1 MAVSSFNSIRTRVA
15 AAMLAIFFVSIWSL
29 SYFTSLMLKKDME
42 RLLGSQQVSTVSMLA
57 ANVNQELTVRLEA
70 LKTVAATMGPD
81 VIGNAT
87 ALQILLKDRPVL
99 HGFFT
104 GGVVVYRTDGVAI
117 ADIPLSAHRMGTS
130 GLGDDS
136 VSLALRQ
143 GSPTI
148 GQPFMDKTLS
158 APVFGMAV
166 PIHDGRGRV
175 VGALSGVTDLSKPC
189 FLDSLLESRY
199 GKTGGYV
206 LVSPQHRM
214 VVTASDK
221 SRIME
226 VLPVPG
232 THPLLDRF
240 ISGDEGYGLGMSP
253 LGVDVLASVKRVPLA
268 GWYVAAVLSTE
279 EAFAPVYAMQQ
290 HMLLATLVLTL
301 LAGALAWWMLK
312 RQLAPM
318 LGAAQMLATMSQA
331 DHPPQPLPIVRYD
344 EIGQLISGFNH
355 LLKTL
360 AQRDQVAKDNE
371 EALRIAAV
379 AFESQVGI
387 VVADANHRFLRVN
400 RAFTQITGYGPM
412 QTQGESVALLRSDQH
427 SPAFYDTVW
436 RDAKHL
442 GIWQGDMWIRCKNGT
457 DCPARISISA
467 VKDDVGQV
475 THYVGNLTDATDSQQ
490 QEQQRLHHEAEHR
503 DALVREVHHRI
514 KNNLQGITGM
524 LRQFAQKHPEI
535 AEPMQQAIGQ
545 VRGISVIHGLQGRA
559 SPSKVRLCELT
570 GAIAEG
576 VQDLWQTPIVID
588 IPDGWQPRTIIES
601 EAVPIALV
609 LNELIL
615 NAVKHGGRAVGHVG
629 ITLREGAQADA
640 VQISIRNAGSLANT
654 AAPTGAPP
662 CGLQLVSALMP
673 HHGAHVL
680 TAQYGGDVVT
690 VLEFAPPVIFLELK
704 EPT

>member
-1 MAVSSFNSIRTRVA
+1 MQKGLTVSSFNSIRTRVA
-15 AAMLAIFFVSIWSL
+15 AAMLAIFLVSIWSL
-29 SYFTSLMLKKDME
+29 SYVVSVMLKKDME

-57 ANVNQELTVRLEA
+57 ANINQELTVRLEA

-81 VIGNAT
+81 VLGSSA
-87 ALQILLKDRPVL
+87 ALQTFLKDRPVL
-99 HGFFT
+99 RGFFN
-104 GGVVVYRTDGVAI
+104 GGVMVCRTDAMAVAEAPLAACQAI
-117 ADIPLSAHRMGTS
+117 ALQRGLSS
-130 GLGDDS
+130 
-136 VSLALRQ
+136 
-143 GSPTI
+143 I
-148 GQPFMDKTLS
+148 GPPFMDKTLA
-158 APVFGMAV
+158 APVFGMST
-166 PIHDGRGRV
+166 PIVDAQGRL
-175 VGALSGVTDLSKPC
+175 VGALAGMTDLSKPG
-189 FLDSLLESRY
+189 FLDALLATGY
-199 GKTGGYV
+199 GKSGGYV
-206 LVSPQHRM
+206 LVAPQHRR

-221 SRIME
+221 SRTME
-226 VLPVPG
+226 VLPAPG

-240 ISGDEGYGLGMSP
+240 ISGYEGYGLGRSP
-253 LGVDVLASVKRVPLA
+253 LGSDVLASAKRVPLA

-279 EAFAPVYAMQQ
+279 EAFAPVYALQQ

-318 LGAAQMLATMSQA
+318 LDAAHMLATMSQA
-331 DHPPQPLPIVRYD
+331 DQPPQPLPIARYD
-344 EIGQLISGFNH
+344 EVGQLISGFNH

-360 AQRDQVAKDNE
+360 AQRDKVAKDHE

-387 VVADANHRFLRVN
+387 VVTDANHRFLRVN
-400 RAFTQITGYGPM
+400 RAFTQITGYEPL
-412 QTQGESVALLRSDQH
+412 QTQGESVALLGSDQH
-427 SPAFYDTVW
+427 CPSFYEAVW

-442 GIWQGDMWIRCKNGT
+442 GVWQGDMWIKRRTGT
-457 DCPARISISA
+457 DCPVRISISA
-467 VKDDVGQV
+467 VKNEAGEV
-475 THYVGNLTDATDSQQ
+475 THYVGNITDATDSQLK
-490 QEQQRLHHEAEHR
+490 EQQRLKNEAVHR

-559 SPSKVRLCELT
+559 SPSRVRLCELT

-576 VQDLWQTPIVID
+576 VQDLWQTPIVMD
-588 IPDGWQPRTIIES
+588 IPADWRPRTVTER

-615 NAVKHGGRAVGHVG
+615 NAVKHGGRAVGHVA
-629 ITLREGAQADA
+629 ITLREGPQAES
-640 VQISIRNAGSLANT
+640 VQIRIRNAGHLADT
-654 AAPTGAPP
+654 AAPTGAPQ

-673 HHGAHVL
+673 RHGAHVL
-680 TAQYGGDVVT
+680 TEQHGGDVVT
-690 VLEFAPPVIFLELK
+690 LLEFAPPVIFLELK
-704 EPT
+704 EPA

>member
-1 MAVSSFNSIRTRVA
+1 MQKGLTVSSFNSIRTRVA
-15 AAMLAIFFVSIWSL
+15 AAMLAIFLVSIWSL
-29 SYFTSLMLKKDME
+29 SYVVSVMLKKDME

-57 ANVNQELTVRLEA
+57 ANVNHELIVRLEA

-81 VIGNAT
+81 VLGSSAASQT
-87 ALQILLKDRPVL
+87 FLKDRPVL
-99 HGFFT
+99 RGFFN
-104 GGVVVYRTDGVAI
+104 GGVTVCRADGMAVA
-117 ADIPLSAHRMGTS
+117 AAPLSAS
-130 GLGDDS
+130 QA
-136 VSLALRQ
+136 LALQQ
-143 GSPTI
+143 GISSI
-148 GQPFMDKTLS
+148 GQPFMDKTLA
-158 APVFGMAV
+158 APVFSMST
-166 PIHDGRGRV
+166 PILDAQGRV
-175 VGALSGVTDLSKPC
+175 VGALIGMTDLSKPG
-189 FLDSLLESRY
+189 FLDALLAGGY
-199 GKTGGYV
+199 GKSGGYV
-206 LVSPQHRM
+206 LVSPQHRR

-226 VLPVPG
+226 VLPAPG

-240 ISGDEGYGLGMSP
+240 IGGYEGYGLGLSP

-268 GWYVAAVLSTE
+268 GWYVAAVLSAE
-279 EAFAPVYAMQQ
+279 EAFAPVYALQRR
-290 HMLLATLVLTL
+290 MLLATLVLTV

-318 LGAAQMLATMSQA
+318 LGAARMLATMSQA
-331 DHPPQPLPIVRYD
+331 DQPPQPLPIARYD
-344 EIGQLISGFNH
+344 EVGQLISGFNH

-360 AQRDQVAKDNE
+360 ALRDKVAKGQE

-387 VVADANHRFLRVN
+387 VVADASYRFLRVN
-400 RAFTQITGYGPM
+400 RAFTQITGYGSL
-412 QTQGESVALLRSDQH
+412 QTQGARVALLKSDQH
-427 SPAFYDTVW
+427 CASFYETVW

-442 GIWQGDMWIRCKNGT
+442 GFWQGDMWIKRRTGA

-467 VKDDVGQV
+467 VKDEAGQV
-475 THYVGNLTDATDSQQ
+475 THYVGNITDATDSQLK
-490 QEQQRLHHEAEHR
+490 EQQRLNNEAVHR

-524 LRQFAQKHPEI
+524 LRQFAQKHPDL
-535 AEPMQQAIGQ
+535 AEPMYQAIGQ
-545 VRGISVIHGLQGRA
+545 VRGVSVIHGLQGRA

-576 VQDLWQTPIVID
+576 IQDLWQTPVVLD
-588 IPDGWQPRTIIES
+588 IPAGWAPRIISEM

-615 NAVKHGGRAVGHVG
+615 NAVKHGGRAAGYVG

-640 VQISIRNAGSLANT
+640 VQISIRNAGRLAD
-654 AAPTGAPP
+654 TGVTLGAQQ

-673 HHGAHVL
+673 HHGAHL
-680 TAQYGGDVVT
+680 STQQSGDDVVT
-690 VLEFAPPVIFLELK
+690 FLEFSSPVIFPESK